1 MSKKLFKER
10 QFNLGIVES
19 YKKSSGQDSAILG
32 SFDVKGMTVEGM
44 VSQNKT
50 QYSEAVWRQPTA
62 FGKGG
67 KFLDESGKLKP
78 STLFGSVD
86 HPIDNRAEL
95 LLQEAAIAWHDV
107 RRNEDGSWDGSAH
120 ILNNPQGRIV
130 KTFLDYSKEV
140 GGGDLLGVSSRAL
153 GESQLVEQNGEQV
166 EAIVPESFEL
176 MSFDFVYNPSFQTAT
191 ARLNESKGSKKNV
204 LVESVRKLAYQDIG
218 HADLYKDFADKLET
232 IEKEYKEGN
241 KDMKFEG
248 NSLKNVRT
256 KYLKELRQEEK
267 KLHDALHELKMMSD
281 EEFAEKNS
289 GDRGKLLSVVKEE
302 YDEVRTELERLEQE
316 QEGTMVEDTM
326 EEEVNMKEANMEGK
340 MHKEAKCQE
349 VMEAYMEAKEFESA
363 CSMAEGKEDKKGMG
377 GLHDLADS
385 LLERAGMS
393 HDEAKEL
400 HETMYEMLEAKHQE
414 MYGGLTTESTEESSE
429 DVVEE
434 TNETEEST
442 EKVEE
447 GVEVMEEDEEP
458 TEEEME
464 ELEDAAE
471 EMAEELEDAA
481 DEAGEE
487 DEEMEVELEDEPTIE
502 SLSEEIMSLKEI
514 LQELRDF
521 LMPVE
526 DAELELDDEAEE
538 DEEEL
543 EELVD
548 DMDEDGEE
556 ADDLDLDEEDLDEL
570 SDEELEYLANLDL

>member
-1 MSKKLFKER
+1 MSKKLFKEK

-19 YKKSSGQDSAILG
+19 YKKKDESDSAILG
-32 SFDVKGMTVEGM
+32 SFNVRGMTVEGM

-50 QYSEAVWRQPTA
+50 QYSEAVWKQPTA

-95 LLQEAAIAWHDV
+95 LLQEAAIAWYDV

-130 KTFLDYSKEV
+130 KTFLEYAKEV

-153 GESQLVEQNGEQV
+153 GESQLVEHNGEQV

-176 MSFDFVYNPSFQTAT
+176 MSFDFVYNPSFQTAV
-191 ARLNESKGSKKNV
+191 ASLNESKGSKKNV
-204 LVESVRKLAYQDIG
+204 LVESVRKLADTDAG
-218 HADLYKDFADKLET
+218 HASVYEEFANKIET
-232 IEKEYKEGN
+232 IDKEYRKGN
-241 KDMKFEG
+241 EDMKFEG

-267 KLHDALHELKMMSD
+267 RLHDALHELKMMSD

-289 GDRGKLLSVVKEE
+289 GDRKKLMKVVNEE
-302 YDEVRTELERLEQE
+302 YDEVKTELERLEQE

-326 EEEVNMKEANMEGK
+326 KEEVNMKEANMEGK

-377 GLHDLADS
+377 GLHDLADT
-385 LLERAGMS
+385 LLERAGLS
-393 HDEAKEL
+393 HEEAAEL

-414 MYGGLTTESTEESSE
+414 MYGGLKEESTEASAEE
-429 DVVEE
+429 VVEE
-434 TNETEEST
+434 TTETEDA

-458 TEEEME
+458 SEEEME

-481 DEAGEE
+481 EEGDE
-487 DEEMEVELEDEPTIE
+487 EEMEVELDDEPSIE
-502 SLSEEIMSLKEI
+502 SLSSEIMALKEI
-514 LQELRDF
+514 VQELRDF

-548 DMDEDGEE
+548 DMDEPEDEE
-556 ADDLDLDEEDLDEL
+556 ADDLNLDEEDLDEL
-570 SDEELEYLANLDL
+570 SDEELEYLASLDL